1 MSELRIGV
9 WGGGGRM
16 GRALI
21 RAASEANDIKI
32 VGAFDRP
39 EAEGLGKD
47 VGLLAGIGP
56 IGIPLRSGLSD
67 EAFDVIID
75 FSSPQGTATL
85 LENARKRKI
94 PLVIGTTGLD
104 AGLESAIREAGRE
117 LPIVLSPNMSVGV
130 AVLLHLATQG
140 ARLLGA
146 DFDIEIVE
154 MHHRFKAD
162 APSGT
167 ALALAKAL
175 AEVRGLGNDALR
187 TAREGRVGPRPREE
201 LGVFA
206 VRGGDVVG
214 EHTVL
219 LMGFGER
226 LELTHRAFDRM
237 LFAWGALRAARW
249 VVRQAPGCYG
259 TRDVLGLGAQGNP

>member
-1 MSELRIGV
+1 DHDRLDAAARHATIIQSGNFSLGV
-9 WGGGGRM
+9 
-16 GRALI
+16 
-21 RAASEANDIKI
+21 N
-32 VGAFDRP
+32 
-39 EAEGLGKD
+39 
-47 VGLLAGIGP
+47 LLAAVT
-56 IGIPLRSGLSD
+56 RRVA
-67 EAFDVIID
+67 EA
-75 FSSPQGTATL
+75 
-85 LENARKRKI
+85 
-94 PLVIGTTGLD
+94 LD
-104 AGLESAIREAGRE
+104 
-117 LPIVLSPNMSVGV
+117 
-130 AVLLHLATQG
+130 
-140 ARLLGA
+140 A

-237 LFAWGALRAARW
+237 LFARGALRAARW

-259 TRDVLGLGAQGNP
+259 MRDVLGLGAQGNP